1 MKTVLF
7 WIGVVIVGLLS
18 VQILAGLVNLF
29 SAGIQSVATSLRVR
43 AYEKTM
49 KVAARKQSSPSGL
62 PCWPLPAAGCTGAI
76 GSAT

>member
-49 KVAARKQSSPSGL
+49 KVAA
-62 PCWPLPAAGCTGAI
+62 
-76 GSAT
+76 